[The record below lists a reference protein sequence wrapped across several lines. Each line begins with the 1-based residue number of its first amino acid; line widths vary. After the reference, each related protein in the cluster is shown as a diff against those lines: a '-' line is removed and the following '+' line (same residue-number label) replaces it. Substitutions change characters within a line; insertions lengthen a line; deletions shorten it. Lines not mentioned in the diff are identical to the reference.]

1 VPKRTRRANEDVE
14 RRIAAYRP
22 QRVDDATWAAVRPF
36 VLDCVRQLP
45 PKGWPVAIRT
55 MRVLTQLT
63 AWAVGQGVSLDAEQA
78 FDPDTIERF
87 VLQGLAKNSSRA
99 TYRADLRR
107 VAPLLTTEAPWEPRP
122 TQLSRHQVAPP
133 YTATELRLLY
143 ADANDQRTSARRR
156 AARALI
162 ALGAGAGLDG
172 RWATQ
177 VGAEDVMVDGDL
189 VLVQVGAPAARTVLV
204 LAHWEAEMAE
214 LATTAGDEF
223 LVGGYSMS
231 RNRASSLIARLEVPP
246 GHPRISL
253 PRLRSTWLLWHVTAG
268 TRLPELAIAAGLQ
281 GVAMLSDLLRS
292 VPPMPERDAQLM
304 LRSAGE

>member
-1 VPKRTRRANEDVE
+1 
-14 RRIAAYRP
+14 
-22 QRVDDATWAAVRPF
+22 
-36 VLDCVRQLP
+36 
-45 PKGWPVAIRT
+45 
-55 MRVLTQLT
+55 
-63 AWAVGQGVSLDAEQA
+63 
-78 FDPDTIERF
+78 
-87 VLQGLAKNSSRA
+87 
-99 TYRADLRR
+99 
-107 VAPLLTTEAPWEPRP
+107 VAPA
-122 TQLSRHQVAPP
+122 

-143 ADANDQRTSARRR
+143 ADANDQRTSATRR

-177 VGAEDVMVDGDL
+177 VGAEDVVVDGDL
-189 VLVQVGAPAARTVLV
+189 VLVQVGAPVERTVPI

-292 VPPMPERDAQLM
+292 VSPMPERDAQLM
-304 LRSAGE
+304 LRGAGE